1 MGEAAVAVLGLGVLF
16 DGRGTTGLPLLE
28 TPKDVEAMLQQ
39 LDSANINLA
48 VSGSRAMLLLKVLSF
63 WMLENSPYA
72 LTIMI

>member
-1 MGEAAVAVLGLGVLF
+1 
-16 DGRGTTGLPLLE
+16 LE